1 MVCTS
6 KELGFLKEG
15 ETFGIGSKQDLKDL
29 KQNKT
34 ATTWEYCK
42 ETVLQETTRFGVR
55 VKGMFRKAVKD
66 NRGFDW

>member
-1 MVCTS
+1 MGSQIVRDDSSEHTDTTWVDSGCSVMVCTS

-34 ATTWEYCK
+34 ATT
-42 ETVLQETTRFGVR
+42 
-55 VKGMFRKAVKD
+55 
-66 NRGFDW
+66 